1 MAGDWLNWQ
10 QFYSANQPEAQR
22 ESQEEADKNGVAQRE
37 FEGAMSGAAK
47 SGTVDPAAF
56 AKQADAS
63 RGQMRQTGMSTPW
76 ENAVYG
82 SPDTTLNYGDAWGQ
96 LGSRLAGVQAQQQS
110 HERAQQQL
118 TAMAKP
124 KASSQLADFT
134 DGLKKFYAE
143 NGMPFEDRG
152 QAARE
157 KQWGENNPYERRK
170 GESYAEYSDRIAR
183 GG

>member
-22 ESQEEADKNGVAQRE
+22 ESQDEADKYSQASRS
-37 FEGAMSGAAK
+37 FEGAMTGAAQ

-76 ENAVYG
+76 ESSLYG

-110 HERAQQQL
+110 HARAQQQL
-118 TAMAKP
+118 AAAPKP
-124 KASSQLADFT
+124 KAPPAGVSTERPPPVGWS
-134 DGLKKFYAE
+134 GPG
-143 NGMPFEDRG
+143 NS
-152 QAARE
+152 
-157 KQWGENNPYERRK
+157 NPYLRRQN
-170 GESYAEYSDRIAR
+170 ESYADYSDRIAR